1 MLHCC
6 VHSVLGDK
14 AECPRA
20 QELLNEVT
28 NLLRQ
33 IISLLQASHPFRSL
47 ASTYNYTNKDST
59 KHFDD
64 IRNEQV
70 LEGEEMKSILES
82 HSEMLDY
89 ISKNSGRPVTNV
101 LEVLSCS
108 FELFQLFDNIFEI
121 NQLDYL
127 YDTLLVETIYNKT
140 LPEWTKV
147 KNISLSSFKCNTH
160 CVWTLRCQNP

>member
-1 MLHCC
+1 
-6 VHSVLGDK
+6 
-14 AECPRA
+14 
-20 QELLNEVT
+20 
-28 NLLRQ
+28 
-33 IISLLQASHPFRSL
+33 
-47 ASTYNYTNKDST
+47 
-59 KHFDD
+59 
-64 IRNEQV
+64 
-70 LEGEEMKSILES
+70 MKSILES

-127 YDTLLVETIYNKT
+127 YDTLLVESIYNKT

-147 KNISLSSFKCNTH
+147 KNISLSSSKSILFTCVIRTAYGHYVVKIHNVHVCYGHNIFKQSCGFS
-160 CVWTLRCQNP
+160 LED

>member
-1 MLHCC
+1 
-6 VHSVLGDK
+6 
-14 AECPRA
+14 
-20 QELLNEVT
+20 
-28 NLLRQ
+28 
-33 IISLLQASHPFRSL
+33 
-47 ASTYNYTNKDST
+47 
-59 KHFDD
+59 
-64 IRNEQV
+64 
-70 LEGEEMKSILES
+70 MKSILES

-89 ISKNSGRPVTNV
+89 ISKHSGRPVTNV

-147 KNISLSSFKCNTH
+147 NTYILK
-160 CVWTLRCQNP
+160 VEVLEVRTPQII